1 MKKVIG
7 ISVLVLLAVIV
18 PTTTT
23 AHAQIILNNTA
34 DGTTNTTTTTRPPPL
49 PQQQQ
54 QQQEGEK
61 RLYIFANA
69 STVKSNILEALMTRE
84 VTNAANYEN
93 GTGVAIFKVGPS
105 NASGIE
111 IRFNHTCIP
120 SNGCIYEDNTISLEN
135 NDTQM
140 KAIQT
145 EE

>member
-1 MKKVIG
+1 
-7 ISVLVLLAVIV
+7 
-18 PTTTT
+18 
-23 AHAQIILNNTA
+23 
-34 DGTTNTTTTTRPPPL
+34 
-49 PQQQQ
+49 
-54 QQQEGEK
+54 
-61 RLYIFANA
+61 
-69 STVKSNILEALMTRE
+69 MTSE

-93 GTGVAIFKVGPS
+93 GTGVAIFKGGPS
-105 NASGIE
+105 NTSGIE

>member
-18 PTTTT
+18 PTTTI

-34 DGTTNTTTTTRPPPL
+34 DGTTNTTTTRPLPPP
-49 PQQQQ
+49 QQQ

-61 RLYIFANA
+61 KLIIFANA
-69 STVKSNILEALMTRE
+69 STVKSDILAAFMTSE

-93 GTGVAIFKVGPS
+93 GTGVAIFKGGPS
-105 NASGIE
+105 NTSGIE

>member
-7 ISVLVLLAVIV
+7 ISVLVLLTVIV

-34 DGTTNTTTTTRPPPL
+34 DGTTNTTTTTQPPP

-61 RLYIFANA
+61 RLHIFANA

-84 VTNAANYEN
+84 VTNAANFEN
-93 GTGVAIFKVGPS
+93 GTGLAIFKGGPS
-105 NASGIE
+105 NTSGIE

-120 SNGCIYEDNTISLEN
+120 SNACNYVDNTISLEN

-140 KAIQT
+140 QAIQI